1 MGNNPDSSAVG
12 TGLSSPSRSRQ
23 PFSYWVHASP
33 SSGKSTHQQH
43 SPPRSPKL
51 LPFLR
56 QTPRPGRNQ
65 FTELPS
71 SYPVT
76 FPVYAGRAS
85 ISREFFSSDSTAK
98 SSEESSHE
106 LNASRTDIATNV
118 YEHPSPIS
126 ISPPEGGD
134 YTLPVKQTNKPPLS
148 IPQYIAFDIKPENN
162 ISTRNMSNKL
172 TSVNL
177 INGTSRGNPPRN
189 FGLSRL
195 FRANYLG
202 PKLPLELQPR
212 EKLTGEGEEGN
223 VLNKNHRNE
232 DQQKEAS
239 KLDPTVSTTMPSP
252 FLRRSGNTQENIK
265 MKRFK
270 GTGHRW
276 VWGKSGRSTTTAPQL
291 TTDSRLDTRV
301 ADTYALPH
309 KVPERHFPVAY
320 GGDKN
325 FVHHPQHVLASPDE
339 EYNSV
344 EGEDSPFLQDTQASF
359 TNEPNY
365 NQMLSNR
372 DAIDR
377 DYTHVYHPTSSY
389 SYIQPD
395 HHNYHNEPVN
405 HNYHS
410 HPDDHSYH
418 SHPDDH
424 SSHSHPE
431 AHNYH
436 RKEKPHHPIETKFSL
451 TFPINK
457 TMSVRWYK
465 ALTMNASFTDIHN
478 PFKPFLQFGFS
489 SGMEPVYHPH
499 TGYNTLHGHH
509 TPPYKRLIDI
519 SSGDTPGDR
528 HVSEN
533 PQDSSFDIFNI
544 LPKIGLSFARGRE
557 RVASAFDPFG
567 SIMRGWDSLK
577 NLFGASDE
585 TGEEVSETPYAPEYI
600 PTTEDQPSETYLQSN
615 DVHDPYIGP
624 YTKKPSL
631 QFYETSV
638 DDQLPIHMGKYKPPA
653 IYIPVDG
660 MYDSSAAT
668 LFKTKEPYSS
678 TARMHTT
685 HTDAYAVPQ
694 GTPFP
699 SAGMNSAMTRLNTGL
714 PSYDRVTHAGI
725 FWPHV
730 VGSGGGGDPFHVVKA
745 PNISQSTRNK

>member
-1 MGNNPDSSAVG
+1 
-12 TGLSSPSRSRQ
+12 
-23 PFSYWVHASP
+23 
-33 SSGKSTHQQH
+33 
-43 SPPRSPKL
+43 
-51 LPFLR
+51 
-56 QTPRPGRNQ
+56 
-65 FTELPS
+65 
-71 SYPVT
+71 
-76 FPVYAGRAS
+76 
-85 ISREFFSSDSTAK
+85 
-98 SSEESSHE
+98 
-106 LNASRTDIATNV
+106 
-118 YEHPSPIS
+118 
-126 ISPPEGGD
+126 
-134 YTLPVKQTNKPPLS
+134 
-148 IPQYIAFDIKPENN
+148 
-162 ISTRNMSNKL
+162 
-172 TSVNL
+172 
-177 INGTSRGNPPRN
+177 
-189 FGLSRL
+189 
-195 FRANYLG
+195 
-202 PKLPLELQPR
+202 
-212 EKLTGEGEEGN
+212 
-223 VLNKNHRNE
+223 
-232 DQQKEAS
+232 
-239 KLDPTVSTTMPSP
+239 
-252 FLRRSGNTQENIK
+252 
-265 MKRFK
+265 
-270 GTGHRW
+270 
-276 VWGKSGRSTTTAPQL
+276 
-291 TTDSRLDTRV
+291 
-301 ADTYALPH
+301 
-309 KVPERHFPVAY
+309 
-320 GGDKN
+320 
-325 FVHHPQHVLASPDE
+325 
-339 EYNSV
+339 
-344 EGEDSPFLQDTQASF
+344 
-359 TNEPNY
+359 
-365 NQMLSNR
+365 
-372 DAIDR
+372 
-377 DYTHVYHPTSSY
+377 
-389 SYIQPD
+389 
-395 HHNYHNEPVN
+395 
-405 HNYHS
+405 
-410 HPDDHSYH
+410 
-418 SHPDDH
+418 
-424 SSHSHPE
+424 
-431 AHNYH
+431 
-436 RKEKPHHPIETKFSL
+436 
-451 TFPINK
+451 
-457 TMSVRWYK
+457 
-465 ALTMNASFTDIHN
+465 
-478 PFKPFLQFGFS
+478 
-489 SGMEPVYHPH
+489 MEPVYHPH